1 MQTRPRASVT
11 VVLAALATLVVGCA
25 SGASPTPTPQP
36 SPSSPSN
43 PPSPT
48 PIAQPVTTPE
58 EAASVVTGSD
68 PRFAGIGRL
77 DPNLIG
83 ASAWWTAEAA
93 AGGGFVVTVVI
104 GWGDCPAGCIN
115 RHQWRFDVRPD
126 GTLTLLE
133 ETGEPLPAGT
143 LPPG

>member
-11 VVLAALATLVVGCA
+11 VVLAALTILLVGCA
-25 SGASPTPTPQP
+25 SGASPTPSPQP
-36 SPSSPSN
+36 SPSN

-58 EAASVVTGSD
+58 EAAKVVTTSD

-77 DPNLIG
+77 DPDMIG
-83 ASAWWTAEAA
+83 ASAWWTAESAA
-93 AGGGFVVTVVI
+93 DGGFVVTVVI

-115 RHQWRFDVRPD
+115 KHQWRFDVRPD
-126 GTLTLLE
+126 GTLNLLE